1 MEQTGDALTRIL
13 NSPESMQKIAEIAK
27 MLHTEGAATPDNQT
41 DDAERTRSDQ
51 TDAMETEHR
60 HTGELA
66 SLLDGLHMNP
76 SMMKLITTLVNTYGQ
91 SDRQTRLLEA
101 LRPFTHGKNTRTIH
115 QAIRAVRIAKTAR
128 TILANLGEGD
138 HLV

>member
-1 MEQTGDALTRIL
+1 MEHTGDALTRIL
-13 NSPESMQKIAEIAK
+13 NSPESLQKIAEIAK
-27 MLHTEGAATPDNQT
+27 TLHAESAASQANQT
-41 DDAERTRSDQ
+41 DDAERTVADQ
-51 TDAMETEHR
+51 TDATETESHQM
-60 HTGELA
+60 GELA

-76 SMMKLITTLVNTYGQ
+76 TTMKLITTLVSTYGQ

-101 LRPFTHGKNTRTIH
+101 LRPFTHGKNAGTIN

-128 TILANLGEGD
+128 TILANFGEGD

>member
-1 MEQTGDALTRIL
+1 MEHTGDALTRIL

-27 MLHTEGAATPDNQT
+27 ALQSESSAEQSPQAEEMEPVTTAQT
-41 DDAERTRSDQ
+41 DTGSN
-51 TDAMETEHR
+51 
-60 HTGELA
+60 GELA
-66 SLLDGLHMNP
+66 SLLDGLHRNP
-76 SMMKLITTLVNTYGQ
+76 TTMKRITTLVNSYGQ

-101 LRPFTHGKNTRTIH
+101 LRPFAHGKNAGTIN

-128 TILANLGEGD
+128 AILANWGEGD

>member
-1 MEQTGDALTRIL
+1 MEHTGDALTRIL

-27 MLHTEGAATPDNQT
+27 ALQSESSAEQSPQAEEMEPVTTAQT
-41 DDAERTRSDQ
+41 DTGSN
-51 TDAMETEHR
+51 
-60 HTGELA
+60 GELA
-66 SLLDGLHMNP
+66 SLLDGLHRNP
-76 SMMKLITTLVNTYGQ
+76 TTMKLITTLVNSYGQ

-101 LRPFTHGKNTRTIH
+101 LRPFAHGKNAGTIN

-128 TILANLGEGD
+128 AILANWGEGD